1 MRSLSLFAGLL
12 LSLTATNVS
21 AITTPDNTAEIAR
34 NLKTQLAEASTMR
47 DSIYILENLSDLY
60 DAGARVKIL
69 DNVYELYSRVDDYKK
84 MGDILRKKANISLR
98 NDSILVNVLEKAMEF
113 PDSPEKNE
121 TVAFIRMM
129 RTNYKLRHG
138 SPVDKQSRLNEML
151 GKLTSNPPENLYDHI
166 VLLHAICMYI
176 GDSSRGELLSK
187 YMDKLGHLIDSLPA
201 EAYSLRNMYN
211 IQAAIAYSENGEADK
226 AIEVDKNMLV
236 IIDSLEQKYHREG
249 RKYRDLD
256 GNRYVVYTRLLSNFE
271 NLSPE
276 EVEDYYEKAQNLIRV
291 NGRAAV
297 TYRNSPLIDIYYSMF
312 KKDYPRALSLL
323 KTVIDDSRLKP
334 KRRILLKYMMD
345 ASKEV
350 CDQQALLK
358 ASTGYSELMEEFI
371 DEKFKERYNELQIIY
386 DVYNMKNDY
395 ARLQVEKQESEN
407 ALQRNI
413 IIITCISCV
422 ILLAL
427 LVILIRLNRKTK
439 HLAKTLAES
448 NAALTIES
456 ENLRKSRAES
466 MRIRDIA
473 IKANS
478 FKTDFIKNM
487 SREVQIPLQAI
498 TEYTGLI
505 VDCSDLS
512 HKKYLEKFSHLV
524 ELNSELLN
532 TMVNDMLSLADFD
545 SSSSSIKINKK
556 IANLYDICNMVV
568 GTVNRRI
575 GDGVEIVFDAESQ
588 ANINIFT
595 DTQRV
600 QQILIN
606 LLTNAVKFTQQGY
619 IKLLVKTA
627 DDNSKIQFI
636 VEDTGIGIP
645 PEKKDLIF
653 ERFYKIS
660 KDSQGAGL
668 GLTISRMFAKLLNGS
683 LELDTTYTSGARFIL
698 TIPIE

>member
-21 AITTPDNTAEIAR
+21 AINTPDNTAEIAR

-256 GNRYVVYTRLLSNFE
+256 GNRYVIYTRLLSNFE

-276 EVEDYYEKAQNLIRV
+276 EVEDYYEKAQTLIRV

-350 CDQQALLK
+350 GDQQALLK
-358 ASTGYSELMEEFI
+358 ASTEYSKLMEEFI
-371 DEKFKERYNELQIIY
+371 DEKFKER
-386 DVYNMKNDY
+386 
-395 ARLQVEKQESEN
+395 
-407 ALQRNI
+407 
-413 IIITCISCV
+413 
-422 ILLAL
+422 
-427 LVILIRLNRKTK
+427 
-439 HLAKTLAES
+439 
-448 NAALTIES
+448 
-456 ENLRKSRAES
+456 
-466 MRIRDIA
+466 
-473 IKANS
+473 
-478 FKTDFIKNM
+478 
-487 SREVQIPLQAI
+487 
-498 TEYTGLI
+498 
-505 VDCSDLS
+505 
-512 HKKYLEKFSHLV
+512 
-524 ELNSELLN
+524 
-532 TMVNDMLSLADFD
+532 
-545 SSSSSIKINKK
+545 
-556 IANLYDICNMVV
+556 
-568 GTVNRRI
+568 
-575 GDGVEIVFDAESQ
+575 
-588 ANINIFT
+588 
-595 DTQRV
+595 
-600 QQILIN
+600 
-606 LLTNAVKFTQQGY
+606 
-619 IKLLVKTA
+619 
-627 DDNSKIQFI
+627 
-636 VEDTGIGIP
+636 
-645 PEKKDLIF
+645 
-653 ERFYKIS
+653 
-660 KDSQGAGL
+660 
-668 GLTISRMFAKLLNGS
+668 
-683 LELDTTYTSGARFIL
+683 
-698 TIPIE
+698 

>member
-21 AITTPDNTAEIAR
+21 AINTPDNTAEIAR

-98 NDSILVNVLEKAMEF
+98 NVPILVNVLEKAMEF

-256 GNRYVVYTRLLSNFE
+256 GNRYVIYTRLLSNFE

-276 EVEDYYEKAQNLIRV
+276 EVEDYYEKAQTLIRV

-323 KTVIDDSRLKP
+323 KTVIDDSR
-334 KRRILLKYMMD
+334 RN
-345 ASKEV
+345 
-350 CDQQALLK
+350 
-358 ASTGYSELMEEFI
+358 EE
-371 DEKFKERYNELQIIY
+371 
-386 DVYNMKNDY
+386 
-395 ARLQVEKQESEN
+395 
-407 ALQRNI
+407 
-413 IIITCISCV
+413 
-422 ILLAL
+422 
-427 LVILIRLNRKTK
+427 
-439 HLAKTLAES
+439 
-448 NAALTIES
+448 
-456 ENLRKSRAES
+456 
-466 MRIRDIA
+466 
-473 IKANS
+473 S
-478 FKTDFIKNM
+478 F
-487 SREVQIPLQAI
+487 
-498 TEYTGLI
+498 
-505 VDCSDLS
+505 
-512 HKKYLEKFSHLV
+512 
-524 ELNSELLN
+524 
-532 TMVNDMLSLADFD
+532 
-545 SSSSSIKINKK
+545 
-556 IANLYDICNMVV
+556 
-568 GTVNRRI
+568 
-575 GDGVEIVFDAESQ
+575 
-588 ANINIFT
+588 
-595 DTQRV
+595 
-600 QQILIN
+600 
-606 LLTNAVKFTQQGY
+606 
-619 IKLLVKTA
+619 
-627 DDNSKIQFI
+627 
-636 VEDTGIGIP
+636 
-645 PEKKDLIF
+645 
-653 ERFYKIS
+653 
-660 KDSQGAGL
+660 
-668 GLTISRMFAKLLNGS
+668 
-683 LELDTTYTSGARFIL
+683 
-698 TIPIE
+698 